1 MSIAHDTKTSTN
13 RRRTPTSRPWWIMGG
28 MLGLAFGYF
37 LWYTPY
43 AGLTKALSS
52 GLLPGMD
59 KQVGGLVLL
68 PSAAI
73 GTLIGAPLFLAITGW
88 WRYMGTREVLGRAM
102 RFPSR
107 TMLIAGFFMA
117 LVIATTTLNYTF
129 AGVSILFML
138 LMMRGGVLILSPIV
152 DTVRGRRV
160 RIFSWLALGFSLL
173 AVFTA
178 LYDVNN
184 YTLTVMAVLS
194 LAVYYTGYIGRFQI
208 MSKIAKTG
216 NERID
221 RRYFAEE
228 AISSA
233 VWQFLLCAVLAV
245 VGFGQF
251 SSALRE
257 GFTTF
262 LFTPGALVGLGI
274 GLLYSALYVYGTLI
288 YLDPRE
294 YTWCVPANRC
304 ASLLSGLVASF
315 GLSWLTGIAAPGQG
329 QLIATGF
336 VFCAIAA
343 LSYPAIRALIKGES
357 TEPVPAAPSRPLLLF
372 VCSGNTCR
380 SAMAE
385 AIARDMLA
393 TGRYAGKWRVAS
405 AGTNAKPGTPMPR
418 QAAAALQDVGITTL
432 DHRSRLLTASMIT
445 EADLVFCMTGANCDA
460 VQRLAPEAA
469 DKVIRLDPNGDI
481 PDPHG
486 KSDAAYRD
494 TADRIREAFSERL
507 VGAGSGSMS
516 ASR

>member
-1 MSIAHDTKTSTN
+1 VAITREA
-13 RRRTPTSRPWWIMGG
+13 RTQKSSKKSWWLAGG

-43 AGLTKALSS
+43 AALTKSLSA

-59 KQVGGLVLL
+59 SNVGGFVLL
-68 PSAAI
+68 PAAAL
-73 GTLIGAPLFLAITGW
+73 GTLVGAPLFLAMTGW
-88 WRYMGTREVLGRAM
+88 WRYIGTRSLFGGTR

-107 TMLIAGFFMA
+107 TMIIAGFFMA

-138 LMMRGGVLILSPIV
+138 LMMRAGVLILSPVI
-152 DTVRGRRV
+152 DTVRRRKV
-160 RIFSWLALGFSLL
+160 RVYSWAALAFSLA
-173 AVFTA
+173 AVVTA
-178 LYDVNN
+178 LADVAA
-184 YTLTVMAVLS
+184 YTLTIGAVAS

-208 MSKIAKTG
+208 MSKVAKTG
-216 NERID
+216 DEQTD

-228 AISSA
+228 AVSSA
-233 VWQFLLCAVLAV
+233 VWQVLLCGLVAVIGLGSV
-245 VGFGQF
+245 

-262 LFTPGALVGLGI
+262 LFTSAALPAFAI

-315 GLSWLTGIAAPGQG
+315 ALTALTGIAAPGAG
-329 QLIATGF
+329 QLIGTGF
-336 VFCAIAA
+336 VGLAILA
-343 LSYPAIRALIKGES
+343 LSFPAIRAS
-357 TEPVPAAPSRPLLLF
+357 MRRSASQPLLLF
-372 VCSGNTCR
+372 ICGGNTCR

-385 AIARDMLA
+385 AIARTALA
-393 TGRYAGKWRVAS
+393 GGRWRIAS
-405 AGTNAKPGTPMPR
+405 AGLNASAGSPIADNAVTALNELGVLVPDNHQARQVTPELVAEAHTIYTMTNAHR
-418 QAAAALQDVGITTL
+418 DALL
-432 DHRSRLLTASMIT
+432 
-445 EADLVFCMTGANCDA
+445 ELV
-460 VQRLAPEAA
+460 PEAA
-469 DKVIRLDPNGDI
+469 DKTICLDPGGDI

-486 KSDAAYRD
+486 QPSTAYSDCA
-494 TADRIREAFSERL
+494 TRIHTVIQRRL
-507 VGAGSGSMS
+507 VQESVS